1 MRKAADSHDPNVIEN
16 AEAVL
21 RLCFTINK
29 EISKNIKEDT
39 EMNDIIREVFGD
51 LFERDKE
58 KAVEATNERVATDM
72 LRRKYPLEANQ
83 EISKLSKNAILTLAK
98 NLGVPVVLS

>member
-39 EMNDIIREVFGD
+39 EMNDVIREVFGD

-58 KAVEATNERVATDM
+58 KAVADDRERVATDM

-83 EISKLSKNAILTLAK
+83 EISKLSKNVILTLAK